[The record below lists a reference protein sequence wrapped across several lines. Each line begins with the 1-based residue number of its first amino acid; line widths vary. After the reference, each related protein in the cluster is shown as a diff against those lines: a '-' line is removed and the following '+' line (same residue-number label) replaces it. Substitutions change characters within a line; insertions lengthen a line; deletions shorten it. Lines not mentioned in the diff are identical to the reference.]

1 MTKDKIRLDDQLCFK
16 FYTISRLIIQTYE
29 PYFKKIGITYTQYLV
44 LLVLWEHDEQPVN
57 DICARLLLGIN
68 TISPLIKR
76 MESAGLVGRHDS
88 ETDKRKQIVF
98 LTEKGHRL
106 ERIIAKARTEMIE
119 KIYHQNEFP
128 EEMQRLRPILDKVV
142 RFFVDYNS
150 KQTIN

>member
-1 MTKDKIRLDDQLCFK
+1 MDKEKIRLDDQLCFK

-88 ETDKRKQIVF
+88 ENDKRKQIVF
-98 LTEKGHRL
+98 LTKKGQRL
-106 ERIIAKARTEMIE
+106 ERIIAKARTEMIK

-128 EEMQRLRPILDKVV
+128 KEMQRLRPTLDQVV
-142 RFFVDYNS
+142 RFFVDYNG
-150 KQTIN
+150 KQKIN